1 MLLPHRPHS
10 ACPRRA
16 CAHTASPFGLLPR
29 RLPFTEMHTTPRR
42 GERRECPGERK
53 ADRERLRLVSDRFS
67 MNQKTTLISHGQKN
81 YFYFLFASFPARE
94 GFTCLW
100 LHFIYNGVIW
110 GKKKQVASYPNSSA
124 HQQLVDRNGFKN
136 SHDICANARRFRR
149 ALQREFRGETVAFNE
164 GTLTEIKTCLSFEG
178 RPVNKD
184 PNVLSSCHRLHSPFC
199 RV

>member
-1 MLLPHRPHS
+1 MGKKIISISYLQVFLLEKDSRVCGCILS
-10 ACPRRA
+10 
-16 CAHTASPFGLLPR
+16 
-29 RLPFTEMHTTPRR
+29 TTVSS
-42 GERRECPGERK
+42 GE
-53 ADRERLRLVSDRFS
+53 
-67 MNQKTTLISHGQKN
+67 
-81 YFYFLFASFPARE
+81 
-94 GFTCLW
+94 
-100 LHFIYNGVIW
+100 
-110 GKKKQVASYPNSSA
+110 KKKQVASYPNSSA

>member
-53 ADRERLRLVSDRFS
+53 ADRERLRLVSGRFS

-110 GKKKQVASYPNSSA
+110 GKKKTSSFVSKLISSSA
-124 HQQLVDRNGFKN
+124 VSPIGTVLKTVRTSVQTRDVLEGL
-136 SHDICANARRFRR
+136 FRENFVEKR
-149 ALQREFRGETVAFNE
+149 WHLMRG
-164 GTLTEIKTCLSFEG
+164 
-178 RPVNKD
+178 R
-184 PNVLSSCHRLHSPFC
+184 
-199 RV
+199 